1 MESPHSKSVQGPW
14 KRGGAFPQLRHQ
26 ELKEQ
31 AVAFYSEHKVQDAL
45 EGLLNEMFL
54 IKPRD
59 VYGYMVSVRTA
70 PDNLL
75 LVGSAA
81 VNNYIA
87 SLMMG
92 RISHLNYSMPFI
104 SVCRTFFSYIVPRR

>member
-1 MESPHSKSVQGPW
+1 MESPHSKSAQGPW
-14 KRGGAFPQLRHQ
+14 RRGGAFPQLRHQ

-59 VYGYMVSVRTA
+59 VYGYMVSVSRTA
-70 PDNLL
+70 PNNLL
-75 LVGSAA
+75 LVRVLPPRRLLARL
-81 VNNYIA
+81 NNDYIA
-87 SLMMG
+87 Y
-92 RISHLNYSMPFI
+92 R
-104 SVCRTFFSYIVPRR
+104 

>member
-1 MESPHSKSVQGPW
+1 MMESPHSKSVQGPW
-14 KRGGAFPQLRHQ
+14 RRGGAFPQLRHQ

-59 VYGYMVSVRTA
+59 VYGYMVSVRQ
-70 PDNLL
+70 LL
-75 LVGSAA
+75 ITCCLWDQQQLIISID
-81 VNNYIA
+81 YIA
-87 SLMMG
+87 Y
-92 RISHLNYSMPFI
+92 R
-104 SVCRTFFSYIVPRR
+104 